1 MFSGVPNG
9 LLRLSPPQVHAAV
22 HNSGVKQVDNDEQL
36 REQVI
41 SAKRDKTEDS
51 LAKVVEIGSEAGF
64 SFTAEELQEVT
75 SELSDEQLD
84 EAAGGMSKSG
94 PWWKRGGGMTQ
105 IDPPSLEL
113 DCGPD
118 DLHIDSVVE
127 DLDGIVDL
135 A

>member
-1 MFSGVPNG
+1 MSIE
-9 LLRLSPPQVHAAV
+9 AAKV
-22 HNSGVKQVDNDEQL
+22 FVKQVDSDEQL

-41 SAKRDKTEDS
+41 SAKRDKAEAS
-51 LAKVVEIGSEAGF
+51 LAKVVEIGSAAGF

-84 EAAGGMSKSG
+84 EAAGGVSTFG
-94 PWWKRGGGMTQ
+94 LAPWLPPKPLQRCGGMTQ

-113 DCGPD
+113 DGGPD
-118 DLHIDSVVE
+118 NLDIKSVVD
-127 DLDGIVDL
+127 DLDGKVKL